1 MMGMSRTAVAILA
14 AVISLA
20 AVLWSSSLPLWIG
33 WRVYSEQIL
42 LLVLAAA
49 MAITFITR
57 RAGPG
62 GGDAPS
68 RLDIALAAA
77 ALVWGA
83 IMVVRFPTLSQ
94 NVFYHPTEALILSSL
109 GLLLLIEAVRRAM
122 GWALIVILG
131 VVCLYALFSSHLDG
145 PMQGRSI
152 RWDRLLTFMV
162 LDSASLAGAALYI
175 AVAVVVPFLILA
187 QLLLQ
192 TGGSAFFSDV
202 SLALAGRSQ
211 GGSAKIAI
219 LGSALFGS
227 VSGSAVSNVASTGAI
242 TIPLMKDGGYK
253 PKTAAAIEASAST
266 GGQLMP
272 PIMGAAAFLLAEN
285 LQVAYGEVVLAAL
298 IPSLLFYFA
307 LFVFAGLEAGRLGI
321 RPVDPALIPAFSAVL
336 MRGWFVVVPFVVLLG
351 GLFGLNLRPETSALY
366 AVAALFVLSL
376 FRTYQGGR
384 IQLGAIV
391 ETFVKSGR
399 SAVEVV
405 LICAIAGIIIGLFA
419 RSGLS
424 FGVGFFLI
432 RLGEG
437 SLILL
442 LLVTAA
448 VCILMGMGLPT
459 VGVYLLLSTLAAA
472 PLIELGLQPMA
483 AHMFVLYFGMLSML
497 TPPVAIAAFV
507 AANMANAPPMRTG
520 FEAVRIAWPAF
531 LVPFLFVASP
541 ALLFDGTPVEIGVAL
556 VTALIGVWLATA
568 GITGYLG
575 RVLGAPARLALIVA
589 GVAAL
594 WPPGAPHAGPVMV
607 AGLVFG
613 GLLVVWL
620 LRAARRGDDALQG
633 TAPQPVAR
641 STEPEGRDFSA

>member
-42 LLVLAAA
+42 LLVLASA

-57 RAGPG
+57 RAGSG
-62 GGDAPS
+62 GGDTPS
-68 RLDIALAAA
+68 RLDIALTAA
-77 ALVWGA
+77 ALVWGVV
-83 IMVVRFPTLSQ
+83 MVVRFPTLSQ
-94 NVFYHPTEALILSSL
+94 NVFYHPTEALILSAT
-109 GLLLLIEAVRRAM
+109 GLALLVEAVRRSM

-192 TGGSAFFSDV
+192 TGGSAFFSDL

-253 PKTAAAIEASAST
+253 PKTAAAIEAAAST

-298 IPSLLFYFA
+298 IPSLLFYYA

-336 MRGWFVVVPFVVLLG
+336 TRGWFVVVPFAVLLG
-351 GLFGLNLRPETSALY
+351 GLFGLNLRPETAALY

-384 IQLGAIV
+384 IQMGAIV
-391 ETFVKSGR
+391 ETIVKSGR

-442 LLVTAA
+442 LLITAA

-531 LVPFLFVASP
+531 VVPFLFVASP
-541 ALLFDGTPVEIGVAL
+541 ALLFDGTPIEIGIAL

-575 RVLGAPARLALIVA
+575 RRLGWPVRLALVAA

-594 WPPGAPHAGPVMV
+594 WPPGAPHAVPVMA
-607 AGLVFG
+607 AGLVMGG
-613 GLLVVWL
+613 GLAAWL
-620 LRAARRGDDALQG
+620 LRTARRGDR
-633 TAPQPVAR
+633 APGEV
-641 STEPEGRDFSA
+641 GML

>member
-1 MMGMSRTAVAILA
+1 
-14 AVISLA
+14 
-20 AVLWSSSLPLWIG
+20 
-33 WRVYSEQIL
+33 
-42 LLVLAAA
+42 
-49 MAITFITR
+49 
-57 RAGPG
+57 
-62 GGDAPS
+62 
-68 RLDIALAAA
+68 
-77 ALVWGA
+77 
-83 IMVVRFPTLSQ
+83 
-94 NVFYHPTEALILSSL
+94 
-109 GLLLLIEAVRRAM
+109 
-122 GWALIVILG
+122 
-131 VVCLYALFSSHLDG
+131 
-145 PMQGRSI
+145 MQGRSI

-202 SLALAGRSQ
+202 SLSVAGRSQ

-242 TIPLMKDGGYK
+242 TIPLMKDGGYQ
-253 PKTAAAIEASAST
+253 PKTAAAIEAAAST

-298 IPSLLFYFA
+298 IPSLLFYYA

-321 RPVDPALIPAFSAVL
+321 RPVDPALIPAFRTVL
-336 MRGWFVVVPFVVLLG
+336 TRGWFVVVPFAVLLG

-376 FRTYQGGR
+376 FKTYQGGR
-384 IQLGAIV
+384 IQMGAIV
-391 ETFVKSGR
+391 ETIVKSGR

-541 ALLFDGTPVEIGVAL
+541 ALLFDGSAVEIGIAL

-575 RVLGAPARLALIVA
+575 QRLGAPVRLALVAA

-594 WPPGAPHAGPVMV
+594 WPPGAPNAGPVMV
-607 AGLVFG
+607 AG
-613 GLLVVWL
+613 
-620 LRAARRGDDALQG
+620 
-633 TAPQPVAR
+633 
-641 STEPEGRDFSA
+641 

>member
-1 MMGMSRTAVAILA
+1 MKAGSLANRTVAVLA
-14 AVISLA
+14 AVSALA
-20 AVLWSSSLPLWIG
+20 AIFWSSSLPLWIG
-33 WRVYSEQIL
+33 LRVYSEQIL
-42 LLVLAAA
+42 LVVLGCA
-49 MAITFITR
+49 MAITFLTR
-57 RAGPG
+57 TRGKTAGPG
-62 GGDAPS
+62 PDLFD
-68 RLDIALAAA
+68 RALAVA
-77 ALVWGA
+77 ALVWA
-83 IMVVRFPTLSQ
+83 LVLVVRFPTLSQ
-94 NVFYHPTEALILSSL
+94 NVFYHPTEALIISGL
-109 GLLLLIEAVRRAM
+109 GLALLLEAIRRSM
-122 GWALIVILG
+122 GWALIVILAL
-131 VVCLYALFSSHLDG
+131 VCLYALFSSHLEG
-145 PMQGRSI
+145 PMQSRSI

-175 AVAVVVPFLILA
+175 AVAVVMPFLILA

-192 TGGSAFFSDV
+192 TGGSSFFSDL
-202 SLALAGRSQ
+202 SLAVAGRSQ

-298 IPSLLFYFA
+298 IPSVLFYYA

-321 RPVDPALIPAFSAVL
+321 RPVDPALIPPLRSVFA
-336 MRGWFVVVPFVVLLG
+336 RGWFVLVPFVVLLG
-351 GLFGLNLRPETSALY
+351 GLFVLNLRPETAALY
-366 AVAALFVLSL
+366 AVAALFILSL
-376 FRTYQGGR
+376 FKTYEGGR
-384 IQLGAIV
+384 IPVRAIV
-391 ETFVKSGR
+391 ETIVKSGR

-424 FGVGFFLI
+424 FGIGFFLV

-437 SLILL
+437 SLIFL
-442 LLVTAA
+442 LLVTAV

-459 VGVYLLLSTLAAA
+459 VGVYLLLSTLAAP
-472 PLIELGLQPMA
+472 PLIELGLQPMS
-483 AHMFVLYFGMLSML
+483 AHLFVLYFGMLSML

-531 LVPFLFVASP
+531 LVPFLFVLSP
-541 ALLFDGTPVEIGVAL
+541 ALLFDGSLWEVLIAL
-556 VTALIGVWLATA
+556 VTALVGVWLVTV
-568 GITGYLG
+568 GITGYL
-575 RVLGAPARLALIVA
+575 RRRLGPLPRLAMIA
-589 GVAAL
+589 SGAAAL
-594 WPPGAPHAGPVMV
+594 WPPGAPMAGPVM
-607 AGLVFG
+607 AL
-613 GLLVVWL
+613 GLLSGAALTVWI
-620 LRAARRGDDALQG
+620 LRGARRGDRVPGQAGAL
-633 TAPQPVAR
+633 
-641 STEPEGRDFSA
+641 